1 MEGVFACNM
10 ANTQRARADCPV
22 PGCGANIARRYGMRR
37 HFMFRHPMAAVHFP
51 DEGPLVTC
59 QVCGMEVPEK
69 GHKGTQMCERAR
81 QRAVKRRQV
90 QGNREAAEV
99 VFEINGQPIE
109 TVRQFK
115 YLGRV
120 LSNDDDDWPAV
131 RANIQKARWRW
142 GQVAQILSREGASTG
157 TMAYFYKAVV
167 QAVLLYGSESWV
179 MTQRM
184 WKAVESFH
192 NYCARYIA
200 GEHIRQKPNGEWIL
214 PSTTRILE
222 QCKLRPVREYIGKRK
237 ETVKAFMGS
246 RSIFRTC
253 LESIPAASNANQKVW
268 WDS

>member
-1 MEGVFACNM
+1 
-10 ANTQRARADCPV
+10 
-22 PGCGANIARRYGMRR
+22 
-37 HFMFRHPMAAVHFP
+37 
-51 DEGPLVTC
+51 
-59 QVCGMEVPEK
+59 
-69 GHKGTQMCERAR
+69 
-81 QRAVKRRQV
+81 
-90 QGNREAAEV
+90 
-99 VFEINGQPIE
+99 
-109 TVRQFK
+109 
-115 YLGRV
+115 
-120 LSNDDDDWPAV
+120 
-131 RANIQKARWRW
+131 
-142 GQVAQILSREGASTG
+142 
-157 TMAYFYKAVV
+157 MAYFYKAVV